1 MGSVK
6 QLNIL
11 LVDDDPIMRK
21 VVAEIIIGNGH
32 LPLMA
37 NGYKQALTLLAN
49 NKIDLILMDIEM
61 PKVDGFALTTM
72 IRELYTTWIP
82 IIFLSA
88 NDSEAYITKGIDAG
102 GDDYITKP
110 VKAIILR
117 AKIRAM
123 ARIASMK
130 DELEL
135 LNKKL
140 SQLTNIDPLT
150 TVMNRR
156 GLEQCLL
163 NEWSTNQRQQGELSI
178 LMIDIDFFKS
188 YNDHHGH
195 QKGDRCLV
203 RFSKVLQ
210 SHLSRETDHIARYG
224 GEEFLIILP
233 FTTLEGAKFKAI
245 EILAAL
251 KKVAIKHGF
260 SSVAPYLT
268 ASIGISS
275 TKLGAK
281 DHHELINQSDIALYQ
296 AKENGRNQ
304 NYIYQGI

>member
-1 MGSVK
+1 MEPVK

-21 VVAEIIIGNGH
+21 VIAAIIIGNGH

-37 NGYKQALTLLAN
+37 NGYEQALSLLAK

-61 PKVDGFALTTM
+61 PKVDGFALTSM
-72 IRELYTTWIP
+72 IRELYTTWVP

-88 NDSEAYITKGIDAG
+88 NDSEEYITKGIDAG

-110 VKAIILR
+110 VKATILR

-156 GLEQCLL
+156 GLDECLKK
-163 NEWSTNQRQQGELSI
+163 EWAVNQRQQGELSV
-178 LMIDIDFFKS
+178 LMIDIDFFKL
-188 YNDHHGH
+188 YNDHYGH

-210 SHLSRETDHIARYG
+210 SQLIRETDHIARYG

-233 FTTLEGAKFKAI
+233 FTPLKGAKFKAD
-245 EILAAL
+245 EILLAL

-260 SSVAPYLT
+260 SNVAPYLT

-281 DHHELINQSDIALYQ
+281 DHNELINQSDIALYQ
-296 AKENGRNQ
+296 AKEHGRNQ